1 MAKADS
7 LKETL
12 VKYPYLFGSQGLSVP
27 RSYLTGGAA
36 AESND
41 DGPLTRKKAIS
52 SECLHLMSVTDA
64 AQSRD
69 SSREGWYM
77 ECEEDGGEIYECMY
91 DSGLKSR
98 HSYSYIL
105 FIFSPSLSLSHY
117 LSLFLSLSFL
127 NISPFPLPLSLL
139 PLFLS
144 FPPLNTHP
152 KEIKPFSVWW
162 SSNRIDYSL
171 ESSHDLDVG
180 PRLPLPA
187 VSHVIHSRYWE
198 AKELVSFILRQV

>member
-52 SECLHLMSVTDA
+52 SECLHLMSVSDA
-64 AQSRD
+64 AQTRD

-77 ECEEDGGEIYECMY
+77 ECEEDGGEIYECTY

-98 HSYSYIL
+98 HSYSCIL
-105 FIFSPSLSLSHY
+105 ICLFSLSLSHTHY

-127 NISPFPLPLSLL
+127 NLSPFPFPSLS
-139 PLFLS
+139 PFFLS
-144 FPPLNTHP
+144 FS
-152 KEIKPFSVWW
+152 PF
-162 SSNRIDYSL
+162 L
-171 ESSHDLDVG
+171 L
-180 PRLPLPA
+180 
-187 VSHVIHSRYWE
+187 
-198 AKELVSFILRQV
+198 